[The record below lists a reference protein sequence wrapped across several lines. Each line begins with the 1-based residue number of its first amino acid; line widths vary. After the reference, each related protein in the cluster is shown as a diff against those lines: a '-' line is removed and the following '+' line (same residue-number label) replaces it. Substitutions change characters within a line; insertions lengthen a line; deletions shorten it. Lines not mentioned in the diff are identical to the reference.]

1 MVANPFV
8 GATPSDALSST
19 AGVNQ
24 YYRKIA
30 VSNIL

>member
-8 GATPSDALSST
+8 GTNPSDTLSAT

-24 YYRKIA
+24 YYRKFV